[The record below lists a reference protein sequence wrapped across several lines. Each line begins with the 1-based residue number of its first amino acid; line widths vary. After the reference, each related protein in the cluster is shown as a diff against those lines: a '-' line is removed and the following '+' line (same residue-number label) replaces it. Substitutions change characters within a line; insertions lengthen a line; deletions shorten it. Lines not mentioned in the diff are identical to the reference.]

1 MEENIRQERTLEVLR
16 EEYANDN
23 HLLQYYEGN
32 DGKKKVRFLYM
43 TRYGIRDMVIAG
55 SFEKYK
61 ETIDPERNTMLW
73 YDQNG
78 KAIEFNPN
86 GIALME
92 YGRLYEVYDISG
104 EDYIRIGSDCLT
116 TAYRRLFTKA
126 SLSQKTFYRTD
137 KKKRTP
143 SINKG

>member
-1 MEENIRQERTLEVLR
+1 MEENVRLERELKVLR

-43 TRYGIRDMVIAG
+43 TKYGIRDMVIAD

-61 ETIDPERNTMLW
+61 ETVDQKRNTMLW
-73 YDQNG
+73 YDRNG
-78 KAIEFNPN
+78 QTIEFNPN

-92 YGRLYEVYDISG
+92 YGRLSEVYDISV

-116 TAYRRLFTKA
+116 TTYRRLFDEA
-126 SLSQKTFYRTD
+126 SLSQKTYYRTD
-137 KKKRTP
+137 MKKRTT

>member
-61 ETIDPERNTMLW
+61 ETRDPERNTMLW

-78 KAIEFNPN
+78 KVIEFNPN

-92 YGRLYEVYDISG
+92 YGRLYEVYEISG

-116 TAYRRLFTKA
+116 TAYCRLFDRA
-126 SLSQKTFYRTD
+126 SLFQKTYSRTD
-137 KKKRTP
+137 KKKNTP
-143 SINKG
+143 SINNE

>member
-1 MEENIRQERTLEVLR
+1 MEENIRLERELKVLR

-43 TRYGIRDMVIAG
+43 TKYGIRDMVIAD

-61 ETIDPERNTMLW
+61 ETIDQERKTMLW

-78 KAIEFNPN
+78 QIIEFNPN
-86 GIALME
+86 GIVLME
-92 YGRLYEVYDISG
+92 YGRLSEVYDISV

-116 TAYRRLFTKA
+116 TTYRRLFDEA
-126 SLSQKTFYRTD
+126 SFSQKTYYRTD
-137 KKKRTP
+137 TKKRTT
-143 SINKG
+143 SSNKG

>member
-1 MEENIRQERTLEVLR
+1 
-16 EEYANDN
+16 
-23 HLLQYYEGN
+23 
-32 DGKKKVRFLYM
+32 M

-78 KAIEFNPN
+78 KAIEFNTN

-92 YGRLYEVYDISG
+92 YGRLYKNWI
-104 EDYIRIGSDCLT
+104 
-116 TAYRRLFTKA
+116 
-126 SLSQKTFYRTD
+126 
-137 KKKRTP
+137 
-143 SINKG
+143 